1 MKTVEITEGVH
12 WVGVK
17 DWNRKVFDAL
27 ISLPRGTSYN
37 SYLIVGD
44 EKTALIDTVYKDFEG
59 NLEEKVNEILDLGDI
74 DYIIMNHAEPDH
86 SGAIP
91 YILKQNTKVSVVTT
105 KKGAEIA
112 KAYYD
117 LPDERLI
124 IVREGDEISLGGK
137 TLRFIEAPWLHWPE
151 TMFTYLLEDKILFT
165 CDFFGAHIAD
175 GLYDDEVP
183 DIMIHAQRY
192 FGEIMMPFSSM
203 VRKALQKIE
212 GLDVDMIAPSHGPI
226 YRNPQ
231 RIIDAHKKWSRG
243 ETQEKV
249 LIVYVSMYGTNEE
262 IARKLA
268 DRLIAAGIEVEVY
281 DLVSSD
287 IGDIAKD
294 LVDSRA
300 IVLAAPTVL
309 AGAHPLAVY
318 TAYLVKALRPPAKY
332 TLLIGSHGWYGKS
345 NDVLLEMLKGLN
357 FELIGTLDI
366 HARPSAGD
374 YNEFLRLTD
383 LLIKKVKEG

>member
-1 MKTVEITEGVH
+1 MMMKYP
-12 WVGVK
+12 
-17 DWNRKVFDAL
+17 N
-27 ISLPRGTSYN
+27 
-37 SYLIVGD
+37 
-44 EKTALIDTVYKDFEG
+44 
-59 NLEEKVNEILDLGDI
+59 
-74 DYIIMNHAEPDH
+74 IM
-86 SGAIP
+86 
-91 YILKQNTKVSVVTT
+91 V
-105 KKGAEIA
+105 
-112 KAYYD
+112 
-117 LPDERLI
+117 
-124 IVREGDEISLGGK
+124 
-137 TLRFIEAPWLHWPE
+137 
-151 TMFTYLLEDKILFT
+151 
-165 CDFFGAHIAD
+165 
-175 GLYDDEVP
+175 
-183 DIMIHAQRY
+183 HAQRY

-212 GLDVDMIAPSHGPI
+212 GLDVDMIAPSHGPV

-268 DRLIAAGIEVEVY
+268 DRLIAEGIEVEVY

-318 TAYLVKALRPPAKY
+318 AAYLVKALRPPAKY
-332 TLLIGSHGWYGKS
+332 ALLIGSHGWYGKS
-345 NDVLLEMLKGLN
+345 NDALLEMLKGLN

-383 LLIKKVKEG
+383 LLIKRLRRGEDD